1 MDLFLIIEYINIL
14 LFRRTSF
21 SWFLRVLGGVGGGF
35 KPSPYEAPIGA
46 KKENIMADFNKDGRK
61 RLIVMSDSKGA
72 ILDAFGSIEEAS
84 EKTGINKGAIMRCL
98 NGTQSSVGRPA
109 RKFFWEVLAGD
120 FRDSKR

>member
-1 MDLFLIIEYINIL
+1 M
-14 LFRRTSF
+14 
-21 SWFLRVLGGVGGGF
+21 
-35 KPSPYEAPIGA
+35 
-46 KKENIMADFNKDGRK
+46 KEFNKDGRK
-61 RLIVMSDSKGA
+61 RLIVMSDSNGA

-120 FRDSKR
+120 FRRSER

>member
-1 MDLFLIIEYINIL
+1 M
-14 LFRRTSF
+14 
-21 SWFLRVLGGVGGGF
+21 LGGVGGGLQAL
-35 KPSPYEAPIGA
+35 PLRSAVGA
-46 KKENIMADFNKDGRK
+46 KGELDMRK

-109 RKFFWEVLAGD
+109 RKFYYETLAGD
-120 FRDSKR
+120 FRKSKK